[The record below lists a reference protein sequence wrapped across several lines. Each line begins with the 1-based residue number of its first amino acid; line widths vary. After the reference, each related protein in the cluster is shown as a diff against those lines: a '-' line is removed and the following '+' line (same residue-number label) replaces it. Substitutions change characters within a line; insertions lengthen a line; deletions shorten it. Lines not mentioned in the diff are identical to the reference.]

1 MQILPML
8 PVAHIFALGFYRR
21 LTEYKARNTEDTT
34 VVNYFDVLEIHPAE
48 IINEVFIVV

>member
-1 MQILPML
+1 ML
-8 PVAHIFALGFYRR
+8 HISFSLFPGFYRR

-48 IINEVFIVV
+48 IVNEV